1 VLDLYEEFLDQNL
14 ECAIRMIK
22 ISGLDQISR
31 RLGEAQEALAALDDA
46 IGLRRAFPP
55 RRRSSLRR
63 RARATLAMTILPETG
78 DRPESGRAKSF
89 MAGRGGF
96 EMARVGLDN

>member
-1 VLDLYEEFLDQNL
+1 VLDRCEEFLDQNL

-31 RLGEAQEALAALDDA
+31 RLGEAQEALAALDGA

-55 RRRSSLRR
+55 RRRSSAALHNLARR
-63 RARATLAMTILPETG
+63 TG
-78 DRPESGRAKSF
+78 RRLGGRW
-89 MAGRGGF
+89 RG
-96 EMARVGLDN
+96 